1 MEDERHDSGTN
12 FILVVGVETTKKAL
26 SMISEEA
33 SGEWQAERDIRSFP
47 SNAFGKVDFVKEGLG
62 GKKPSKV
69 LFPEI
74 WDYSG
79 PATQASNT
87 VIEILLVK
95 LYMVKSIEN
104 KYFLPLCSQN

>member
-1 MEDERHDSGTN
+1 MEDERHDSSTN
-12 FILVVGVETTKKAL
+12 CIVVVGVETTKKAL

-33 SGEWQAERDIRSFP
+33 SGEWKAERDIRSFP

-74 WDYSG
+74 WNNSA
-79 PATQASNT
+79 PATKASNT
-87 VIEILLVK
+87 VIENLRIK
-95 LYMVKSIEN
+95 LYMVK
-104 KYFLPLCSQN
+104 